1 MGPPSATLRKNGP
14 DEVARAIKPLE
25 CVIFD
30 CDGVIWRGQKK
41 IEGAREAIA
50 GLEAEGKRVLYL
62 TNNSAKSREQCASKL
77 RNFGIEANPVSLLLL
92 LAPVLLLASDL
103 ALLLKS
109 QVVCSSSSAARYLD
123 SVRFDKAKKV
133 LVIGQEGILIEL
145 AEAGYECVTCEDL
158 CGSSDPECKIEEY
171 EHMEVDPGVGAVVAG
186 VDDTFSYRKLCIAS
200 LYLSSRESN
209 AIFVATNLDVGD
221 RVGSDGRLIP
231 GAGPCLAAIQTA
243 SGREATNVGKGGEWL
258 LPHLVETLN
267 LDAQRTCI
275 VSDSTPN
282 PDHSTHTHTHT
293 HLLSLSRGVLLTRH
307 ADDSLLCIF
316 RWETDWTRTSRSE
329 SRAGC
334 SPFYPSPASLRRRTS
349 RAAPRARG
357 RTWWWNPLRRSC
369 AAVGRR
375 QPKDEYQGVPR
386 VL

>member
-1 MGPPSATLRKNGP
+1 MGLRFRALGGGAVNVVKPGRGGRRAMGPPSATLRKNGP

-77 RNFGIEANPVSLLLL
+77 RNFGIEANP
-92 LAPVLLLASDL
+92 
-103 ALLLKS
+103 S

-171 EHMEVDPGVGAVVAG
+171 ERMEVDPGVGAVVAG

-275 VSDSTPN
+275 VGDRLDTDIALGKQSGMLTILPL
-282 PDHSTHTHTHT
+282 T
-293 HLLSLSRGVLLTRH
+293 GV
-307 ADDSLLCIF
+307 
-316 RWETDWTRTSRSE
+316 TSE
-329 SRAGC
+329 EDLAGC
-334 SPFYPSPASLRRRTS
+334 AEGERPDLVVESVAALVRGGGPASTE
-349 RAAPRARG
+349 G
-357 RTWWWNPLRRSC
+357 
-369 AAVGRR
+369 
-375 QPKDEYQGVPR
+375 
-386 VL
+386 

>member
-1 MGPPSATLRKNGP
+1 MRDLEGDRVDDDDDDDDAGLMGLRFRALGGGAVNVVKPGRGGRRAMGPPSATLRKNGP

-92 LAPVLLLASDL
+92 LALALVLASDL

-171 EHMEVDPGVGAVVAG
+171 ERMEVDPGVGAVVAG

-293 HLLSLSRGVLLTRH
+293 PPVPFQRRP
-307 ADDSLLCIF
+307 AD
-316 RWETDWTRTSRSE
+316 
-329 SRAGC
+329 
-334 SPFYPSPASLRRRTS
+334 
-349 RAAPRARG
+349 AP
-357 RTWWWNPLRRSC
+357 C
-369 AAVGRR
+369 
-375 QPKDEYQGVPR
+375 
-386 VL
+386 